1 MHYFHTSEI
10 SSQLQ
15 LFALLKRLTD
25 RNFKKIMIMILSTTP
40 QIEGHTIREY
50 KGIVTGETIIGAN
63 MFKDL
68 FDSRGEVPES

>member
-15 LFALLKRLTD
+15 LFALLKCLTD

-40 QIEGHTIREY
+40 QIEGHTIRDLE
-50 KGIVTGETIIGAN
+50 N
-63 MFKDL
+63 MDECHTFALKN
-68 FDSRGEVPES
+68 

>member
-15 LFALLKRLTD
+15 LFTLLKRLTD

-40 QIEGHTIREY
+40 QIKGHTIREY
-50 KGIVTGETIIGAN
+50 KGI
-63 MFKDL
+63 DS
-68 FDSRGEVPES
+68 SRGGQIPES